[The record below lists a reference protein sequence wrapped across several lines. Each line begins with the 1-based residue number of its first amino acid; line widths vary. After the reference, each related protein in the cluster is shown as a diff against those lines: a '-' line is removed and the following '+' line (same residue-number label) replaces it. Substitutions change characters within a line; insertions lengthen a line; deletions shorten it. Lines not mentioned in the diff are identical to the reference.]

1 MTRNEVD
8 KKYKWNLS
16 DMVKSAD
23 EFEKLFKDVET
34 ALPAL
39 ASYKGKLGDRAAALE
54 FFKLDGEVERKLELI
69 YIWSHMY
76 KDEDAKNGEAMSL
89 AMRTDGL
96 AARCGE
102 TVAFID
108 SELSALDKATLDA
121 YIADPDFAEYD
132 FSLKEVLRRKEHI
145 LSDREEALLAMSS
158 DALRATTNVAHMLF
172 DADMK
177 FEPVV
182 KGGKKIELNNS
193 SYGELLGD
201 ENREVR
207 KSAFNNLY
215 DGYIA
220 HINTLAANYAGSVKG
235 DNFVARARGYKDGLE
250 MSMFGD
256 GVPSSVYTNL
266 IDAVNKNF
274 APLHRYIALRKNYS
288 A

>member
-108 SELSALDKATLDA
+108 SEQ
-121 YIADPDFAEYD
+121 I
-132 FSLKEVLRRKEHI
+132 
-145 LSDREEALLAMSS
+145 
-158 DALRATTNVAHMLF
+158 
-172 DADMK
+172 
-177 FEPVV
+177 
-182 KGGKKIELNNS
+182 
-193 SYGELLGD
+193 
-201 ENREVR
+201 
-207 KSAFNNLY
+207 
-215 DGYIA
+215 
-220 HINTLAANYAGSVKG
+220 
-235 DNFVARARGYKDGLE
+235 
-250 MSMFGD
+250 
-256 GVPSSVYTNL
+256 
-266 IDAVNKNF
+266 
-274 APLHRYIALRKNYS
+274 
-288 A
+288 